1 LCARAGYKLKEQT
14 KFTDSSR
21 NMRRKR
27 DTRCGCEAYI
37 YIKRTSEG
45 KYQITG
51 LHEGHNHEFVTPSKR
66 HLLRSNRCVSEQVKT
81 TLFNCHKASIGT
93 SQAYMLLQ
101 VGAGGFEYVGC
112 TKRDLQNYY
121 SDFRNKIKDFD
132 AQMFIDNLHM
142 LKELDPN
149 YFFEY
154 EVNDGRLVRVFWAD
168 TTSRKNYVHFGDVLS
183 FDTTYNTN
191 QYDMKFAPF
200 TGVNHHMRS
209 IFFGAAFLAY
219 EKIDS
224 YMWLF
229 QNFYKL
235 REGRLLHIL

>member
-1 LCARAGYKLKEQT
+1 MWAAQ
-14 KFTDSSR
+14 
-21 NMRRKR
+21 
-27 DTRCGCEAYI
+27 
-37 YIKRTSEG
+37 
-45 KYQITG
+45 
-51 LHEGHNHEFVTPSKR
+51 
-66 HLLRSNRCVSEQVKT
+66 
-81 TLFNCHKASIGT
+81 
-93 SQAYMLLQ
+93 
-101 VGAGGFEYVGC
+101 
-112 TKRDLQNYY
+112 RDLQNYY
-121 SDFRNKIKDFD
+121 SDFRNKLKDVD

-168 TTSRKNYVHFGDVLS
+168 TTSRKNYLHFGDVLS
-183 FDTTYNTN
+183 FDTTYSTN

-209 IFFGAAFLAY
+209 IFFGAAFLAD